1 MTFRV
6 RPRSSSVR
14 WISSLL
20 LIATV
25 ILVTFQ
31 LIVYS
36 RNRANFPSGL
46 VVAEVPVGGISRQE
60 AAERLLEVYA
70 LPVEL
75 RYGESVIHMDPARVE
90 FNLNLEAM
98 IAAADLQ
105 RTGSSFW
112 GGFWDYLWGYVST
125 PREVPLDATYSEE
138 LLRTYLRDEIASRY
152 DKPPTPA
159 QPVAGTTQFAAGD
172 PGTTVNIEDAMDDI
186 EGALFSLS
194 ERSVD
199 LPLQE
204 SGASRPNLENLQIQ
218 LQQIMDV
225 AGYDGLADI
234 YFLDLAS
241 GQELH
246 FIYQLGSN
254 LPTDPDISFSA
265 MSLIKIPILV
275 SVYQRLDEQPSDALQ
290 LLMSEMIVQSYNE
303 PADQLM
309 EGMLDPER
317 GPLEL
322 TEDLRRLGIKNTFLA
337 GEFYIGAPLLADI
350 RTPARDRADV
360 NTDPDPYS
368 QTTPSDMGMLL
379 ADIYQC
385 AETGGGALLAVWPE
399 DITQAECQDMINLLS
414 ANRIGIL
421 LEAGAPEG
429 TRIAHKHGWV
439 TNPTTG
445 VINTMGDAGIVFTPS
460 GDYVLAIYL
469 YQPVQLIYDPAS
481 QLVANLA
488 EAVYNYYTLP
498 DRDFSTEESGEAAE

>member
-25 ILVTFQ
+25 VLVTFQ

-36 RNRANFPSGL
+36 RNRANFPAGL

-75 RYGESVIHMDPARVE
+75 RYGESIIHMDPARVE

-112 GGFWDYLWGYVST
+112 GGFWDYLWGYVSN
-125 PREVPLDATYSEE
+125 PQEVPLDATYSEE

-159 QPVAGTTQFAAGD
+159 QPVAGTTQFEAGD
-172 PGTTVNIEDAMDDI
+172 PGTTVNIEDALGDI
-186 EGALFSLS
+186 EAALFSLTQ
-194 ERSVD
+194 RSVD

-204 SGASRPNLENLQIQ
+204 SGAARPNLENLQIQ

-225 AGYDGLADI
+225 AAYDGLADI

-254 LPTDPDISFSA
+254 LPTEPDISFTAASI
-265 MSLIKIPILV
+265 IKIPILV
-275 SVYQRLDEQPSDALQ
+275 SVYQRLDEEPSESTQAL
-290 LLMSEMIVQSYNE
+290 LTEMIIQSFNE
-303 PADQLM
+303 PADLLM
-309 EGMLDPER
+309 EGVIDPDR
-317 GPLEL
+317 APLL
-322 TEDLRRLGIKNTFLA
+322 ITEDMQRLGLENTFLA
-337 GEFYIGAPLLADI
+337 GQFYIGAPLLADI
-350 RTPARDRADV
+350 QTPARLRADV
-360 NTDPDPYS
+360 DTDPDPYN

-385 AETGGGALLAVWPE
+385 AETGGGALVAVLGD

-414 ANRIGIL
+414 ANRIAVL
-421 LEAGAPEG
+421 LEGGAPEG
-429 TRIAHKHGWV
+429 TRIAHKHGWT

-445 VINTMGDAGIVFTPS
+445 VINTMGDSGIVFTPS
-460 GDYVLAIYL
+460 GDYVVSIFLF
-469 YQPVQLIYDPAS
+469 QPVQLIFDPA
-481 QLVANLA
+481 QEMFANLA
-488 EAVYNYYTLP
+488 EAIYNYYTLP
-498 DRDFSTEESGEAAE
+498 DRDFSTE